1 MLYYSAQ
8 TRGFYDKAL
17 HKTIPA
23 DAVAVSVDE
32 HASLMAGQASGLA
45 IEPLDGRP
53 VLKARPAQVH
63 VPAVVSKFQAKA
75 ALLQAGLLEQT
86 ESLMAQADAVARLAW
101 DNAQEFRRNSPT
113 VLAMGAALGLD
124 AAALDALSI
133 TAAGIEA

>member
-1 MLYYSAQ
+1 MFYSATTQ
-8 TRGFYDKAL
+8 GFYSPEI
-17 HKTIPA
+17 HRSMPS
-23 DAVAVSVDE
+23 DAVLLTAQEYAD
-32 HASLMAGQASGLA
+32 LMEGQASGKR
-45 IEPLDGRP
+45 ISPVNGRP
-53 VLKARPAQVH
+53 VLTDHPAGPS

-124 AAALDALSI
+124 AAALDQLFI